1 MLNELEEIEKKDSE
15 FRPMTAYSKS
25 FFVTN
30 MPQDMLLKTEEKP
43 VSTRGTYRAKS
54 RHL

>member
-30 MPQDMLLKTEEKP
+30 MPQDILKTEEKP

-54 RHL
+54 RHI